1 MQGGDIVYAK
11 GFGVQNLQ
19 TQIPVTLDSVFCVAS
34 ISKCFVATAIMQPM
48 ERGQIHLD
56 APLFKYLSY
65 FQLDDERYQQI
76 TVRQSSVT
84 PRGCQIW
91 TRPNTMNWWPNPNG
105 TVAPWNDLS
114 ADSKTGN

>member
-1 MQGGDIVYAK
+1 MVQGGDIVYAK

-65 FQLDDERYQQI
+65 FQLDDHTSGMPDLDEAEYDEL
-76 TVRQSSVT
+76 
-84 PRGCQIW
+84 
-91 TRPNTMNWWPNPNG
+91 
-105 TVAPWNDLS
+105 VA
-114 ADSKTGN
+114 